1 MKKVNLLLIA
11 SALFTLGLTNQ
22 NIIEETKDYQA
33 NKPLNVYRNM
43 QIGKDDKFSASKMYV
58 QHGQIDGVDCLRF
71 ATAIKGNID
80 KIVYVR
86 EGLDNIKTEYSREVV
101 SIYESILANGE
112 ATYFNGTDVT
122 TDSTFAKEYYW
133 ACYTI
138 KFVTD
143 TYKNKDINMKLLVND
158 VEQCTATA
166 NLNKII
172 EEEKESEKL
181 GEITKIEYNGD
192 PIKVVIGDTFGE
204 ITQKVTVTY
213 KNSNGETISLD
224 RGIESKDITFIKPTS
239 NSMIGM
245 NYVIKVVSNKNKN
258 IFTEIPAIIEKVLQG
273 EDATIVGGNVNTET
287 EYIINEDN
295 SISQKGNITFAGGF
309 GGSVK
314 DNKPVYLEFDINSYS
329 DCVVDLNLRCG
340 NSYLKKDTNTSPESF
355 WMEELQINKILDMY
369 VNDEKRE
376 IPNDVTLASVCKNN
390 HYSSYE
396 PLYNIY
402 SLFTFTDV
410 NVKAGY
416 NKIKLQF
423 KDSELRNS
431 WNESPS
437 TLNIDYISIISK
449 ENKIIDGELSEIKID
464 HVYEN
469 TLNAVLIGK
478 YGNKYAYLDPNEY
491 TLTVNRNGNYEY
503 EFNASL
509 NDKPLSCKQ
518 TYVFNKKIDAKKF
531 TLKGNKAVAVNSAN
545 EYINDN
551 GTYKPSENKINVVY
565 GMDNSAT
572 SGVETSIT
580 FDVNVAIDGK
590 YLLSSRLSNTY
601 YFTENDKHLAKE
613 LPLNQVLKIKVNG
626 KYVDLDDAVL
636 PSVDPT
642 DNGDY
647 IYMQFFEKALAT
659 IELKKGINTISLE
672 VNNSSLLRNI
682 YKEIPVPRI
691 NCVTIK

>member
-1 MKKVNLLLIA
+1 MKKINLLLIA
-11 SALFTLGLTNQ
+11 GALFTLGLANQ
-22 NIIEETKDYQA
+22 NIIEETNDYEA
-33 NKPLNVYRNM
+33 NNPLKICRNM
-43 QIGKDDKFSASKMYV
+43 QIGKDDKFHSSKMFV
-58 QHGQIDGVDCLRF
+58 QHGKIDGVDCLRF
-71 ATAIKGNID
+71 ATALKGNID
-80 KIVYVR
+80 KISYIR
-86 EGLDNIKTEYSREVV
+86 KSFDETADKEKEVA

-112 ATYFNGTDVT
+112 ATYFDGTDTT
-122 TDSTFAKEYYW
+122 TDSTFAKDYYW

-143 TYKNKDINMKLLVND
+143 TYKDKDITMSLKVND
-158 VEQCTATA
+158 VVQSTLTA
-166 NLNKII
+166 NLTKII
-172 EEEKESEKL
+172 EEEKETEKL

-204 ITQKVTVTY
+204 ITQKVKVTY
-213 KNSNGETISLD
+213 QNSNGEITILD

-245 NYVIKVVSNKNKN
+245 KYVIKVVSNKNKN
-258 IFTEIPAIIEKVLQG
+258 ICTEIPAIIEKVLQG
-273 EDATIVGGNVNTET
+273 EDATIVGGAVQTET

-295 SISQKGNITFAGGF
+295 SISEKGNITFAGGF

-314 DNKPVYLEFDINSYS
+314 ANKPAYLEFDFNSYS

-376 IPNDVTLASVCKNN
+376 IPNDVTLASVCKDN
-390 HYSSYE
+390 HYSSYQ

-437 TLNIDYISIISK
+437 TLNVDYISITSK
-449 ENKIIDGELSEIKID
+449 ESESINGELSEIKID
-464 HVYEN
+464 YVDEN
-469 TLNAVLIGK
+469 TLNAVLVGK
-478 YGNKYAYLDPNEY
+478 YGDKYVYLDPNEY
-491 TLTVNRNGNYEY
+491 TLTVNRNNSYEY
-503 EFNASL
+503 EFSASL
-509 NDKPLSCKQ
+509 NDKSLSCSQ

-531 TLKGNKAVAVNSAN
+531 TLKGNKAVVVNSAN

-551 GTYKPSENKINVVY
+551 GTYKPSENQINVVY
-565 GMDNSAT
+565 GMDNSA
-572 SGVETSIT
+572 SQNVETSIT
-580 FDVNVAIDGK
+580 FNVNVAIDGK

-613 LPLNQVLKIKVNG
+613 LHLNQVLKLKVND
-626 KYVDLDDAVL
+626 KYVDLDDVVL
-636 PSVDPT
+636 PSIDPT
-642 DNGDY
+642 TDGDY

-659 IELKKGINTISLE
+659 IELKKGKNTISLE
-672 VNNSSLLRNI
+672 VNNSSSLRNT

>member
-33 NKPLNVYRNM
+33 NKPLNVYHNM

-86 EGLDNIKTEYSREVV
+86 EELDNIKPEYPREVV

-143 TYKNKDINMKLLVND
+143 TYKNKDIKMKLLVND

-172 EEEKESEKL
+172 EEEKESERL
-181 GEITKIEYNGD
+181 GEITKIEYKGD

-204 ITQKVTVTY
+204 ITQKVKVTY
-213 KNSNGETISLD
+213 QNSNGEINILD

-314 DNKPVYLEFDINSYS
+314 DNKPAYLEFDINSYS

-340 NSYLKKDTNTSPESF
+340 NSYVKKDTNTSPESF

-390 HYSSYE
+390 HYSSFE

-431 WNESPS
+431 WDESPS

-449 ENKIIDGELSEIKID
+449 KSEIIDGELSEIKID
-464 HVYEN
+464 HVDEN

-518 TYVFNKKIDAKKF
+518 TYVFNKKIDAEKF
-531 TLKGNKAVAVNSAN
+531 TLKGNEKVFVRPDN

-551 GTYKPSENKINVVY
+551 GTYKPGENKINVVY

-572 SGVETSIT
+572 SSVETSIT

-613 LPLNQVLKIKVNG
+613 LHLNQVLKLKVNG

-642 DNGDY
+642 NNGDY

-672 VNNSSLLRNI
+672 VNNSSSLRNQ

>member
-86 EGLDNIKTEYSREVV
+86 EGLDNIKTEYPREVV

-314 DNKPVYLEFDINSYS
+314 DNKPAYLEFDFNSYS

-376 IPNDVTLASVCKNN
+376 IPNDVILASVCKNN

-449 ENKIIDGELSEIKID
+449 ESKIIDGELSEIKID
-464 HVYEN
+464 HVDEN

-531 TLKGNKAVAVNSAN
+531 TLKGNGNVAVHSNN

-551 GTYKPSENKINVVY
+551 GTYKPSENKINVVH

-590 YLLSSRLSNTY
+590 YLLSSRLSNAY
-601 YFTENDKHLAKE
+601 YFVENDKHLAKE
-613 LPLNQVLKIKVNG
+613 LHLNQVLKLKVNG

-636 PSVDPT
+636 PSVNPT
-642 DNGDY
+642 DNLDY
-647 IYMQFFEKALAT
+647 IYMQFFEKALAI
-659 IELKKGINTISLE
+659 IELKKGKNTISLE
-672 VNNSSLLRNI
+672 ANNSSSLRNGWN
-682 YKEIPVPRI
+682 EIPVPRI

>member
-33 NKPLNVYRNM
+33 NEPLNVYRNM

-80 KIVYVR
+80 KISYIR
-86 EGLDNIKTEYSREVV
+86 KSFDETADKEKEVV

-112 ATYFNGTDVT
+112 ATYFDGTDTT
-122 TDSTFAKEYYW
+122 TDSTFAKDYYW

-143 TYKNKDINMKLLVND
+143 TYKDKDITMSLKVND
-158 VEQCTATA
+158 VVQSTLTA
-166 NLNKII
+166 NLTKII
-172 EEEKESEKL
+172 EEEKETEKL
-181 GEITKIEYNGD
+181 GEITRIEYNGD

-204 ITQKVTVTY
+204 ITQKVKVTY
-213 KNSNGETISLD
+213 QNSNGEINILD

-245 NYVIKVVSNKNKN
+245 KYVIKVVSNKNKN

-287 EYIINEDN
+287 EWIINEDN

-314 DNKPVYLEFDINSYS
+314 DNKPAYLEFDINSYS

-340 NSYLKKDTNTSPESF
+340 NSYLKKDTSTSPESF

-390 HYSSYE
+390 HYSSFE

-431 WNESPS
+431 WDESPS

-449 ENKIIDGELSEIKID
+449 ESEIIDGELSEIKID
-464 HVYEN
+464 HVDEN

-531 TLKGNKAVAVNSAN
+531 TLKGNDRVFVNSAN

-551 GTYKPSENKINVVY
+551 GTYKPSENQINVVY

-572 SGVETSIT
+572 SNVETSIT

-613 LPLNQVLKIKVNG
+613 LHLNQVLKLKVNG

-636 PSVDPT
+636 QSVDPT

-659 IELKKGINTISLE
+659 IELKKGKNTISLE
-672 VNNSSLLRNI
+672 VNNSSSLRNI